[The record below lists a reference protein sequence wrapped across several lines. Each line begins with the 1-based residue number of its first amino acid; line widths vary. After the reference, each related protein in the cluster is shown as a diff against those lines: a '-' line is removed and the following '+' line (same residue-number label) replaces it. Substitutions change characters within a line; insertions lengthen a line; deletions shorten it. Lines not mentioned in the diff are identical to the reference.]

1 MSDILENDLD
11 IRQGSGSSF
20 INRAYKVY
28 PKMSARQIYK
38 RLTWRENILTSLQT
52 LDHAYAHLL
61 VVEIIASSKVIR
73 LFRDIMK
80 SL

>member
-1 MSDILENDLD
+1 M
-11 IRQGSGSSF
+11 
-20 INRAYKVY
+20 Y
-28 PKMSARQIYK
+28 ARQIYK

-61 VVEIIASSKVIR
+61 VVEIIASWQVIS